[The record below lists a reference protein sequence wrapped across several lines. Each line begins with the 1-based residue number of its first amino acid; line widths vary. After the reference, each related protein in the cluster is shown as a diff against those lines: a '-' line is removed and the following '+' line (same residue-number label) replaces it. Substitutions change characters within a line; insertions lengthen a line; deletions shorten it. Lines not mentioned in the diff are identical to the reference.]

1 MKLLNFFSTIN
12 FIYQYLP
19 EAKAY
24 LKPSWTSTIEV
35 FFAIFF
41 LKNSQVSILQLHW
54 KKGLSHTTPPG
65 DFFCTTGK
73 YFTNKI
79 EKNPLKK
86 EKKWKRCARKM
97 TTHAKTWSLFTSILH
112 IFLLF
117 KNEFLSLFSAFHYY
131 SYIENTSFRNNVTPW
146 RIFLL

>member
-1 MKLLNFFSTIN
+1 MFDWVLNAPLNTITIFSWRFQIKVNETFEFFFQRLTLSTN
-12 FIYQYLP
+12 TCHRY
-19 EAKAY
+19 KAY
-24 LKPSWTSTIEV
+24 LK
-35 FFAIFF
+35 
-41 LKNSQVSILQLHW
+41 
-54 KKGLSHTTPPG
+54 GLSHRTPAG

-86 EKKWKRCARKM
+86 EKKWKRCARKT

-117 KNEFLSLFSAFHYY
+117 KNEFISLFSTFHYY
-131 SYIENTSFRNNVTPW
+131 SYIENTSFRNNVTPL